1 VCWWQKKTE
10 TRVALAA
17 LLLLASLAF
26 ACSSAPPA
34 SDVVVASVGERRIT
48 FGEFERYLSSNAL
61 ESADDRVMS
70 RMLDALVE
78 QTILLNEAERRGL
91 EISEDQIDLYLG
103 QGFPLDPENGSVDV
117 QRQQIRQRLKVL
129 DLQQQLVG
137 KLPEPTEFELHAHV
151 RQMGWAG
158 QRRVR
163 LRSLRFES
171 AEDAVRVS
179 ELIATRRMTFAEAV
193 VTYEADPGQGL
204 PLDLTWSSLSPEIQA
219 VVEPL
224 KPGDVS
230 DPVEFTG
237 EMFVFQLDA
246 WLSGDEIEEELLRR
260 ARSQLAGSR
269 ERAARRG
276 LLQKLSAA
284 SPTRIHEDRLP
295 FRYEPAPG

>member
-1 VCWWQKKTE
+1 VCWWEKRTE
-10 TRVALAA
+10 AYGVLAA
-17 LLLLASLAF
+17 LLVLSSLAL
-26 ACSSAPPA
+26 ACGSGPPSSEL
-34 SDVVVASVGERRIT
+34 VLASVGERRIT
-48 FGEFERYLSSNAL
+48 FGEFERYLASNAL
-61 ESADDRVMS
+61 ESGDDRVMS

-91 EISEDQIDLYLG
+91 EISEEQIDLYLG
-103 QGFPLDPENGSVDV
+103 QELPPDRENGSVEV

-137 KLPEPTEFELHAHV
+137 NLPEPTEAELHAHV
-151 RQMGWAG
+151 QQMGWAG

-179 ELIATRRMTFAEAV
+179 EFITARRMTFAEAV

-204 PLDLTWSSLSPEIQA
+204 PLDLSWSSLSPEIQA

-224 KPGDVS
+224 KPGEVS
-230 DPVEFTG
+230 APVEFTG
-237 EMFVFQLDA
+237 EMFVFQLDS
-246 WLSGDEIEEELLRR
+246 WLSGDEIEEELLTR
-260 ARSQLAGSR
+260 ARSQLVGSR
-269 ERAARRG
+269 ERDARRE